1 MFLESINEEDN
12 LELLEEVSEEELKA
26 TLNNFQKDKNLGPD
40 GWTVELFLA
49 DYDTI
54 GPDLLQLV
62 EETRVNGI
70 LHLPLNST
78 ILSLIPKKDNPESLE
93 DYRLISLCNITY
105 KVITKIQKGTFKTY
119 L

>member
-1 MFLESINEEDN
+1 M
-12 LELLEEVSEEELKA
+12 ELIKEVSEEELKA

-78 ILSLIPKKDNPESLE
+78 FLALIPKKDNPESLE
-93 DYRLISLCNITY
+93 ALEEISTQNGPFNFYSNSMSSC
-105 KVITKIQKGTFKTY
+105 VSQ
-119 L
+119 